1 MSEIFYQ
8 LYEAESSTYTYLIGD
23 SESGEAALIDPV
35 LETFERDLTL
45 VRELKLKLKY
55 VLETHVHAD
64 HITSSGM
71 FRNQTGALVG
81 LSDQAQVECA
91 DLALADG
98 EELSLGK
105 FKIKVIHTPGHT
117 DSCASFLFEGRAF
130 TGDALLIRGC
140 GRTDFQQGSSDKL
153 FKSVREKLFSLPKET
168 KVYPAHDYKGRTSST
183 IAEEREFNPR
193 LKLENTLQDF
203 KKIMSELKLD
213 PPKKIKESVPA
224 NMRCGNLGPIHES

>member
-23 SESGEAALIDPV
+23 PESREAALIDPV
-35 LETFERDLTL
+35 LETLERDLTL
-45 VRELKLKLKY
+45 VRELKLKPKY

-64 HITSSGM
+64 HITSSGAI
-71 FRNQTGALVG
+71 RKKTGALIG

-91 DLALADG
+91 DLALEEG

-105 FKIKVIHTPGHT
+105 LKIKVIHTPGHT
-117 DSCASFLFEGRAF
+117 NSCASFLFEGRIF
-130 TGDALLIRGC
+130 TGDALLIRDC
-140 GRTDFQQGSSDKL
+140 GRTDFQQGSSERL
-153 FKSVREKLFSLPKET
+153 FKSVREKLFSLPQET

-183 IAEEREFNPR
+183 IGEEREFNPR
-193 LKLENTLQDF
+193 LKIENSIEDF
-203 KKIMSELKLD
+203 ERIMSELKLD

-224 NMRCGNLGPIHES
+224 NMRCGISS